1 MNGKEP
7 AQDCEIH
14 TMCPFRKQRPG
25 ASPRPRQG
33 MTPGADFQLWAPA
46 WPEFH
51 QVLSGLSHPTVNAF
65 FLTDNKLNTTTV
77 NYFYLRINHKR
88 LTLPP
93 SL

>member
-1 MNGKEP
+1 MAEP
-7 AQDCEIH
+7 AQDCGIH
-14 TMCPFRKQRPG
+14 IMCPFCKQHPG

-33 MTPGADFQLWAPA
+33 VTPRADFQLRAPA
-46 WPEFH
+46 QPGFH
-51 QVLSGLSHPTVNAF
+51 QVLPGLSHPTVNEF
-65 FLTDNKLNTTTV
+65 SLTDNKLNTTTV

>member
-1 MNGKEP
+1 M
-7 AQDCEIH
+7 
-14 TMCPFRKQRPG
+14 MCPFCKQYPG

-33 MTPGADFQLWAPA
+33 VTPGADFQLRAPA
-46 WPEFH
+46 RPGFH
-51 QVLSGLSHPTVNAF
+51 QFLPGLSHPTVNEF
-65 FLTDNKLNTTTV
+65 SLTDNKLNTTTV